1 MTASPCP
8 EGQGGR
14 LIAGTRYPDRQCG
27 AARRHR
33 LRSPFDVA
41 RLIPE
46 NPIRISLPRRS
57 HCGLPMRRDS
67 NAAQRNTTT

>member
-8 EGQGGR
+8 EGPGGR

-33 LRSPFDVA
+33 LRSPSDAARVA
-41 RLIPE
+41 PE
-46 NPIRISLPRRS
+46 KLIRISPPRRFPAGV
-57 HCGLPMRRDS
+57 CGDTPYGQEGQD
-67 NAAQRNTTT
+67 